1 MAKSKESTSLAER
14 LHQCRVP
21 VLLLVGTVE
30 HPAEVTDE
38 QRELLKTKLRLFR
51 TEAVRGAG
59 QYIQEEQP
67 GVVLAA
73 VTRLNRVAR

>member
-1 MAKSKESTSLAER
+1 
-14 LHQCRVP
+14 
-21 VLLLVGTVE
+21 VLLLVGTVD

-38 QRELLKTKLRLFR
+38 QRELLKAKLRIFR

-67 GVVLAA
+67 SVVLAA

>member
-1 MAKSKESTSLAER
+1 
-14 LHQCRVP
+14 
-21 VLLLVGTVE
+21 VGTVE

-38 QRELLKTKLRLFR
+38 QRELLKTRLRIFR

-67 GVVLAA
+67 AVVVAA
-73 VTRLNRVAR
+73 VTRLNRVASKGGS